1 MHPAN
6 NFKSD
11 YKLRSKTK
19 NDNDSSLRVSSGVLP
34 PLSCPSKVWTV
45 PSGQCDNYQDG
56 RLASQEVKELFVT
69 VTIFYD
75 IKIYG
80 IWFIHVCEGGTLL
93 RHLKTFLWT
102 RTSIQVLETSNL
114 VLSSATIT
122 IFFTLILMFNILK
135 WPVTNGTGQ
144 VLSYA
149 LYIVSFKGSAL
160 INGTHVISISYFA

>member
-1 MHPAN
+1 MAMILVCGCPQ
-6 NFKSD
+6 
-11 YKLRSKTK
+11 
-19 NDNDSSLRVSSGVLP
+19 VSFRLCPVP
-34 PLSCPSKVWTV
+34 PKFERCQAV
-45 PSGQCDNYQDG
+45 N
-56 RLASQEVKELFVT
+56 
-69 VTIFYD
+69 VTITKMVDLPHKRWKNFLYPWPYYE
-75 IKIYG
+75 IYG
-80 IWFIHVCEGGTLL
+80 IWLIHVCEGGTLL
-93 RHLKTFLWT
+93 RPLKTFLWT

-160 INGTHVISISYFA
+160 INGTHVISISSFA

>member
-1 MHPAN
+1 MSII
-6 NFKSD
+6 FWLVLELVLGMMVTGVESVVVSD
-11 YKLRSKTK
+11 F
-19 NDNDSSLRVSSGVLP
+19 
-34 PLSCPSKVWTV
+34 
-45 PSGQCDNYQDG
+45 Q
-56 RLASQEVKELFVT
+56 
-69 VTIFYD
+69 
-75 IKIYG
+75 IYG

-93 RHLKTFLWT
+93 RPLKTFLWT

-144 VLSYA
+144 ILSYA

-160 INGTHVISISYFA
+160 INGTHVILSQSLHLVLSLMDLIWTGNTRAMTCCLKFPPTLMTSICSLTSSQSFMKPSK